1 MTDRLPTN
9 IRNVIRVNDY
19 PSSISIALEELAR
32 EIAGNDVIPPP
43 PFPAWD
49 YDTWNTE
56 WEPHR
61 DTRWHDI
68 EWFFGETYGF
78 RLLLERTRYFET
90 GIDPFLPLKQR
101 ESDAGSVF
109 LPIQRFFAPG
119 SPAELLLNSSVPT
132 ATSVPS
138 FTSVPGSLVTGGLE
152 ITDALVVLEDALHLS
167 MWGNKADISFASG
180 GELDHSSGD
189 RELLILDHSGDGA
202 RRILADATPNRPVH
216 IIMDN
221 SGAELAGDLILALVI
236 VTLTGARVVLHPKLY
251 PTYVSDTTA
260 QDIHY
265 YLRIAAH
272 HDDPTVRGFAAAI
285 DSLLHSPAITIAP
298 DDYWCTARFMADMPP
313 RIEHLLSNASAVI
326 VKGDFNY
333 RRVMRDT
340 IWPAETDPRAA
351 SGITLPVPLIL
362 LRTLKSDCLV
372 GVPKTSTTVLDTD
385 EPGWRTAGRRGVIQ
399 LVP

>member
-1 MTDRLPTN
+1 MTDRLPAN
-9 IRNVIRVNDY
+9 IRNVIRVNDF
-19 PSSISIALEELAR
+19 PSSISTALEELAR
-32 EIAGNDVIPPP
+32 QIAGNEEVPPP

-49 YDTWNTE
+49 HDTWSAE
-56 WEPHR
+56 WPPHR
-61 DTRWHDI
+61 GTRWHDM

-101 ESDAGSVF
+101 EIDSGSAF

-119 SPAELLLNSSVPT
+119 SPAEALLD
-132 ATSVPS
+132 TSVPAS
-138 FTSVPGSLVTGGLE
+138 ASVPRDRTAPDAHILLE
-152 ITDALVVLEDALHLS
+152 EAIHLS

-202 RRILADATPNRPVH
+202 RRILADAAPDRPVH

-221 SGAELAGDLILALVI
+221 SGAELAGDLVLALVI
-236 VTLTGARVVLHPKLY
+236 VALTGARVVLHPKLY

-260 QDIHY
+260 QDIHHV
-265 YLRIAAH
+265 LRVAA
-272 HDDPTVRGFAAAI
+272 DSEDATVRRFAATTAPLL
-285 DSLLHSPAITIAP
+285 DSPSISIAP
-298 DDYWCTARFMADMPP
+298 DDYWCTTRFMADMPP
-313 RIEHLLSNASAVI
+313 RIARHLSDASIVI

-340 IWPAETDPRAA
+340 IWPANTDPRAA
-351 SGITLPVPLIL
+351 SDIRLPVPLLL

-372 GVPKTSTTVLDTD
+372 GVPESTSSVLDTD